1 MKIINK
7 VSIKDERKKDD
18 VIKDLAEALRVEQE
32 RNNKLQEKLELTDAA
47 VSEILMNQIMGGVA

>member
-18 VIKDLAEALRVEQE
+18 VIKDLAQTLRVEQE
-32 RNNKLQEKLELTDAA
+32 RNDKLQEKLELTDAA
-47 VSEILMNQIMGGVA
+47 VSEILMNQIIGGIL

>member
-32 RNNKLQEKLELTDAA
+32 RNDKLQEKLELTDAA
-47 VSEILMNQIMGGVA
+47 VSEILMNQIIGGIL